1 VCEEKRIVR
10 WVWDVLLFICV
21 NVKLREG
28 ERDKVEISVSFGY
41 SEASKKVGK
50 GYSMFLEGSPP

>member
-1 VCEEKRIVR
+1 MGLGCVV
-10 WVWDVLLFICV
+10 VVCV

>member
-1 VCEEKRIVR
+1 
-10 WVWDVLLFICV
+10 V

-50 GYSMFLEGSPP
+50 GYSRFLEGTPP

>member
-1 VCEEKRIVR
+1 
-10 WVWDVLLFICV
+10 
-21 NVKLREG
+21 VKLREG
-28 ERDKVEISVSFGY
+28 ERDKVEISVSFGGY